1 MKDDHL
7 RGLSRAKRYDALH
20 REFRWELPETFNF
33 ATDVVDAW
41 AAEGDGLAL
50 IWENAAGDAAS
61 YRFSDISRLSCRLAS
76 ALTASGV
83 SKGDRVIVMLPRI
96 PEWQIALVACLR
108 IGAVVIPCIEMLTA
122 RDVAY
127 RVQNAEAKAVICR
140 TEHVAKFSD
149 IESQVPVKIAIAPG
163 MSPTPAAGARASVT
177 SAPADP
183 RRPLAEGRQDGA
195 DMPAGWT
202 AWADAM
208 ASGEETIAATR
219 VGIEDPA
226 VMYYTSGSTGHPK
239 GVLHAARAL
248 YAWRMQAYFWL
259 DLDPGDRIWC
269 TADTGWSKAG
279 TSILW
284 GPWSTGATAFQYDGP
299 FVPADRLRLL
309 AKHRITVFC
318 ASSTEL
324 LRLGAE
330 DMSRYDLSA
339 LRRTVSA
346 GEAVSPVVADRWQQ
360 ATGCLVSEAY
370 GQTEALMMVLNYP
383 SEPVRLGSM
392 GRPQPG
398 LDIDIV
404 DDAGRRLGVGEEG
417 HVALLAPSPQLMLG
431 YWREPERTEQCF
443 VEGRD
448 GRWYLSGDRG
458 RKDADGYFW
467 YEGRADDVI
476 NSAGYRIGPLEV
488 ENALLEHSAVAE
500 CAVVPSPDPD
510 RGEIVKA
517 FVVLKAGSTGNDA
530 LVRELQDHV
539 KAVTAPYKYP
549 RAIAFIDEIPKTVT
563 GKIRRRTLKD
573 LEIERARMAQSE

>member
-1 MKDDHL
+1 MRDDHL
-7 RGLSRAKRYDALH
+7 RGLARVTPYADLR
-20 REFRWELPETFNF
+20 REFQWKLPETFNF

-50 IWENAAGDAAS
+50 IWENAAGEAAA
-61 YRFSDISRLSCRLAS
+61 YHFSDIARLSCRMAS
-76 ALTASGV
+76 ALAAAGV
-83 SKGDRVIVMLPRI
+83 TKGDRVIVMLPRI

-108 IGAVVIPCIEMLTA
+108 IGAIAIPCIEMLTA

-127 RVQNAEAKAVICR
+127 RVENAEAKAAICR
-140 TEHVAKFSD
+140 GEHAIKFAEVETR
-149 IESQVPVKIAIAPG
+149 IPVRIAIGEA
-163 MSPTPAAGARASVT
+163 V
-177 SAPADP
+177 
-183 RRPLAEGRQDGA
+183 
-195 DMPAGWT
+195 GWT
-202 AWADAM
+202 SWADAM
-208 ASGEETIAATR
+208 ETGSDTSPAAE
-219 VGIEDPA
+219 VGIDDPA

-248 YAWRMQAYFWL
+248 YAWRMQAYLWL
-259 DLDPGDRIWC
+259 DLEPVDRIWC

-279 TSILW
+279 TSVVW

-299 FVPADRLRLL
+299 FSPAERLRLI

-324 LRLGAE
+324 LRLAAE
-330 DMSRYDLSA
+330 DTSIYDLSS

-346 GEAVSPVVADRWQQ
+346 GEAVSPAAADRWQK

-383 SEPVRLGSM
+383 SEPVRRGSM

-404 DDAGRRLGVGEEG
+404 DDSGHRVGVDVEG
-417 HVALLAPSPQLMLG
+417 HVALRAPSPQLMLG
-431 YWREPERTEQCF
+431 YWREPERTAQCF
-443 VEGRD
+443 IEGPE
-448 GRWYLSGDRG
+448 GLWYLSGDRG

-488 ENALLEHSAVAE
+488 ENALLEHPAVAE
-500 CAVVPSPDPD
+500 CAVVPSPDPE

-517 FVVLKAGSTGNDA
+517 FVVLKANRTDTAS
-530 LVRELQDHV
+530 LVGELQEHV

-549 RAIAFIDEIPKTVT
+549 RAIAFVDEIPKTVT
-563 GKIRRRTLKD
+563 GKIRRRTLRD
-573 LEIERARMAQSE
+573 LEIERARNEAAGGTERGG